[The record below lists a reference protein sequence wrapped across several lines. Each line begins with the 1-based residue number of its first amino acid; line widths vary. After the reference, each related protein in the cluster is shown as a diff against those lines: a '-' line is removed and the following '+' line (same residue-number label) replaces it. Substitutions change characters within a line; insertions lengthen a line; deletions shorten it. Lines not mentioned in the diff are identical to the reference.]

1 MAYEPSFFFFLKSV
15 YDADFSCSP
24 VITPWLFR
32 WLQVERLTSNLSSL
46 IGKTLLADIS
56 LETDYPKS
64 YAFNDAITAFKA
76 TRAGKSED
84 GKGVI
89 KAIISG
95 PE

>member
-1 MAYEPSFFFFLKSV
+1 MTCAVRFDHNTPSSF
-15 YDADFSCSP
+15 A
-24 VITPWLFR
+24 FR
-32 WLQVERLTSNLSSL
+32 
-46 IGKTLLADIS
+46 
-56 LETDYPKS
+56 
-64 YAFNDAITAFKA
+64 DAIAAFQA